1 MKNKENEKKEL
12 QEFLKE
18 LLPEVDPEI
27 RPLVSLLNEIGIY
40 TTESCAGHLDNG
52 NEKNLSP
59 YISFMPLSLN
69 RLRVLAH
76 SIECLGQFP
85 TKLPW
90 KIEIQMYYENLSFNL
105 NPGIQPSVKEFPRL
119 LELSQKDL
127 KILVDS
133 IKFHFD
139 CYQKKTIEKELEKC
153 IQKINKIYSEF
164 SGVEVR

>member
-12 QEFLKE
+12 KKFLKE
-18 LLPEVDPEI
+18 LLPEVDTKV

-52 NEKNLSP
+52 NEKKLLP

-76 SIECLGQFP
+76 SIECIGQFP
-85 TKLPW
+85 TKLSW
-90 KIEIQMYYENLSFNL
+90 KIEIQMYYENLSFDL
-105 NPGIQPSVKEFPRL
+105 KPDIQPSIKAFPRL
-119 LELSQKDL
+119 LELAQKDL
-127 KILVDS
+127 EILIDS

-139 CYQKKTIEKELEKC
+139 CYRKKRFEKELEKC
-153 IQKINKIYSEF
+153 IQKINKILSKTL
-164 SGVEVR
+164 GVEVR